1 MQFIDRIMENREIII
16 DLLGSDNGPEEMLE
30 GARLVLETFPEVC
43 VALAGPRALIEAA
56 GLPENR
62 VRILE
67 ADTTVT
73 NLDNPVEAFYRK
85 EPVSVFKALQE
96 ARDNEGV
103 LGVIS
108 AGNTGALFAG
118 AIRFLLADKTVRPCI
133 AAILPTT
140 QGGFTCLVDTGAS
153 IDCGP
158 VQLVEFAHH
167 GTDLM
172 RKLYKLESPR
182 VGLLSNGAEPTKGNK
197 LVKEAHAMLAKEEG
211 INFVGNIEGNK
222 TLSGLCDVLVCEG
235 FAGNQVLKNSE
246 GMAVN
251 LITEIVKYGK
261 MHNVPAAQEIVGYL
275 MSRFDFASL
284 GAGIMLGT
292 KKPVLK
298 NRGSCRREAV
308 KNAAQIL
315 VNMADNKTIYESVH

>member
-1 MQFIDRIMENREIII
+1 MKQEIII
-16 DLLGSDNGPEEMLE
+16 DLLGSDMGPEEMLE
-30 GARLVLETFPEVC
+30 GARLVLDAFPSVS
-43 VALAGPRALIEAA
+43 VALAGPGAAIEAA
-56 GLPENR
+56 GLPAGR
-62 VRILE
+62 YRILD
-67 ADTTVT
+67 AASTVT
-73 NLDNPVEAFYRK
+73 NLDTPIAAFYRK
-85 EPVSVFKALQE
+85 DPVSVFRALE
-96 ARDNEGV
+96 DAGRSEDAI
-103 LGVIS
+103 GVIS

-118 AIRFLLADKTVRPCI
+118 AIRYLLSDKTVRPCI
-133 AAILPTT
+133 AAILPNT

-158 VQLVEFAHH
+158 AQLVEFAHR
-167 GTDLM
+167 GSDFM
-172 RKLYKLESPR
+172 RTLYKLPNPR

-197 LVKEAHAMLAKEEG
+197 LVKEAHQLLSKEEG

-261 MHNVPAAQEIVGYL
+261 MHNVPAAKEIVGYL

-292 KKPVLK
+292 RKIVMKC
-298 NRGSCRREAV
+298 RGSSNRVAV

-315 VNMADNKTIYESVH
+315 INMAENKTLYESVHA

>member
-1 MQFIDRIMENREIII
+1 MAKSEIII
-16 DLLGSDNGPEEMLE
+16 DLLGSDLGPEEMLE
-30 GARLVLETFPEVC
+30 GARLVLEAFPSVS
-43 VALAGPRALIEAA
+43 VALAGPKALIEAA
-56 GLPENR
+56 GLPEGR
-62 VRILE
+62 YRILE
-67 ADTTVT
+67 ADKTVT
-73 NLDNPVEAFYRK
+73 NLDNPFEAFYRK
-85 EPVSVFKALQE
+85 EPVSVFLALEE
-96 ARDNEGV
+96 ASRCDDV

-118 AIRFLLADKTVRPCI
+118 SIKFLLADKAIRPCI

-158 VQLVEFAHH
+158 ATLVEFAHH
-167 GTDLM
+167 GSDFM
-172 RKLYKLESPR
+172 RKLYKIESPR

-197 LVKEAHAMLAKEEG
+197 LVKEAHALLAKEEG

-222 TLSGLCDVLVCEG
+222 TLNGLCDVLVCEG

-261 MHNVPAAQEIVGYL
+261 MHNLPAAQEIVGYL

-292 KKPVLK
+292 RKLVLK

-315 VNMADNKTIYESVH
+315 VNMADNKSLYESIH

>member
-1 MQFIDRIMENREIII
+1 MQKREIII
-16 DLLGSDNGPEEMLE
+16 DLLGSDMGPEEMLE
-30 GARLVLETFPEVC
+30 GARMVLEAFPGVD
-43 VALAGPRALIEAA
+43 VALAGPRALVEAA
-56 GLPENR
+56 NLPEGR
-62 VRILE
+62 YRILE
-67 ADTTVT
+67 ADKTVT
-73 NLDNPVEAFYRK
+73 NLDNPIEAFYRK
-85 EPVSVFKALQE
+85 EPVSVFKALEE
-96 ARDNEGV
+96 ASRSDDA

-118 AIRFLLADKTVRPCI
+118 AIRFLLADKAVRPCI

-158 VQLVEFAHH
+158 AQLVEFAHH
-167 GTDLM
+167 GSDFM
-172 RKLYKLESPR
+172 RRLYKLESPR

-197 LVKEAHAMLAKEEG
+197 LVKEAHALLAKEEG

-261 MHNVPAAQEIVGYL
+261 MHNEPAVKNIVGYL

-292 KKPVLK
+292 SKPVLK

-315 VNMADNKTIYESVH
+315 VNLSDNKTLYESIN

>member
-1 MQFIDRIMENREIII
+1 MEPREIII
-16 DLLGSDNGPEEMLE
+16 DLLGSDLGPEEMLE
-30 GARLVLETFPEVC
+30 GARLVLEAFPDVR
-43 VALAGPRALIEAA
+43 VALAGPRSLIEAA
-56 GLPENR
+56 GLPEGRYR
-62 VRILE
+62 VLE
-67 ADTTVT
+67 ADKTVT
-73 NLDNPVEAFYRK
+73 NLDNPIEAFYRK
-85 EPVSVFKALQE
+85 EPVSVFKALEE
-96 ARDNEGV
+96 ASKNDTV

-158 VQLVEFAHH
+158 NQLVEFAHR
-167 GTDLM
+167 GSDFM
-172 RKLYKLESPR
+172 RRLYKLESPR

-197 LVKEAHAMLAKEEG
+197 LVKEAHALLAQEEG

-261 MHNVPAAQEIVGYL
+261 MHGVPAANEIVGYL

-292 KKPVLK
+292 RKLVLK

-308 KNAAQIL
+308 KNAARIL
-315 VNMADNKTIYESVH
+315 VNLADNKTLYESVK

>member
-1 MQFIDRIMENREIII
+1 MDKREIII
-16 DLLGSDNGPEEMLE
+16 DLLGSDLGPEEMLE
-30 GARLVLETFPEVC
+30 GARLVLEEFPSVC

-56 GLPENR
+56 GLPEGR
-62 VRILE
+62 YRILE
-67 ADTTVT
+67 ADKTVT

-85 EPVSVFKALQE
+85 EPVSIFKALEE
-96 ARDNEGV
+96 AGCNEDSI
-103 LGVIS
+103 GVIT

-158 VQLVEFAHH
+158 AQLVEFAHR
-167 GTDLM
+167 GSDFM
-172 RKLYKLESPR
+172 RTLYKLDAPR

-261 MHNVPAAQEIVGYL
+261 THNVPAAGEIVQYL

-292 KKPVLK
+292 KKIVMK
-298 NRGSCRREAV
+298 NRGSCRRTAV
-308 KNAAQIL
+308 KNAAQLIL
-315 VNMADNKTIYESVH
+315 NMADNRSLYESIQ

>member
-1 MQFIDRIMENREIII
+1 MQNREIII
-16 DLLGSDNGPEEMLE
+16 DLLGSDMGPEEMLE
-30 GARLVLETFPEVC
+30 GARMVLEAFPDVD
-43 VALAGPRALIEAA
+43 VALAGPRALIESAN
-56 GLPENR
+56 LPEGR
-62 VRILE
+62 YRILE
-67 ADTTVT
+67 ADKTVT
-73 NLDNPVEAFYRK
+73 NLDNPIEAFYRK
-85 EPVSVFKALQE
+85 EPVSVFKALEE
-96 ARDNEGV
+96 ASKCDDA

-118 AIRFLLADKTVRPCI
+118 AIRFLLADKAVRPCI

-158 VQLVEFAHH
+158 AQLVEFAHH
-167 GTDLM
+167 GSDFM
-172 RKLYKLESPR
+172 RRLYKLESPR

-197 LVKEAHAMLAKEEG
+197 LVKEAHALLAKDDS

-261 MHNVPAAQEIVGYL
+261 MHNEPAVKNIVGYL

-292 KKPVLK
+292 RKPVLK

-315 VNMADNKTIYESVH
+315 VNLSDNKTLYESIK

>member
-1 MQFIDRIMENREIII
+1 MEKREIII
-16 DLLGSDNGPEEMLE
+16 DLLGSDLGPEEMLE
-30 GARLVLETFPEVC
+30 GARLVLEDFPGVS

-56 GLPENR
+56 SLPEGR
-62 VRILE
+62 YRMLE
-67 ADTTVT
+67 ADKTVT

-85 EPVSVFKALQE
+85 EPVSVFRALEE
-96 ARDNEGV
+96 AGRSDDV
-103 LGVIS
+103 IGVIS

-118 AIRFLLADKTVRPCI
+118 AIRFLLADKTVRPSI
-133 AAILPTT
+133 AAILPNT

-158 VQLVEFAHH
+158 AQLVQFAHQ
-167 GTDLM
+167 GSELM
-172 RKLYKLESPR
+172 RSLYKLDSPR

-197 LVKEAHAMLAKEEG
+197 LVKETHALLAQEEG

-251 LITEIVKYGK
+251 LIAEIIKYGK
-261 MHNVPAAQEIVGYL
+261 THNVPAAKEIAGYL

-292 KKPVLK
+292 RKLVLK
-298 NRGSCRREAV
+298 NRGSCNRTAV
-308 KNAAQIL
+308 RNAAQLLI
-315 VNMADNKTIYESVH
+315 NIAENKTLYESVQ

>member
-1 MQFIDRIMENREIII
+1 MEKREIII
-16 DLLGSDNGPEEMLE
+16 DLLGSDLGPEEMLE
-30 GARLVLETFPEVC
+30 GARLVLEAFPGVD
-43 VALAGPRALIEAA
+43 VVLAGPRALIEAA
-56 GLPENR
+56 GLPQGR
-62 VRILE
+62 YRILE
-67 ADTTVT
+67 ASKTVT
-73 NLDNPVEAFYRK
+73 NLDNPIEAFYQK
-85 EPVSVFKALQE
+85 EPVSVFKALEE
-96 ARDNEGV
+96 AGRSETAI
-103 LGVIS
+103 GVIN
-108 AGNTGALFAG
+108 AGSTGALFAG

-158 VQLVEFAHH
+158 EQLVQFAHQ
-167 GTDLM
+167 GSDLM
-172 RKLYKLESPR
+172 RALYKMDAPR

-197 LVKEAHAMLAKEEG
+197 LVKAAHALLEKEEG
-211 INFVGNIEGNK
+211 LNFVGNIEGNK

-261 MHNVPAAQEIVGYL
+261 MHQLPAAQEIVGYL
-275 MSRFDFASL
+275 MSKFDFASL

-292 KKPVLK
+292 RKVVMKA
-298 NRGSCRREAV
+298 RGSCNRTAI

-315 VNMADNKTIYESVH
+315 VNIASNKTLYESVHQ